1 MFGFMQSTAP
11 SVAYDPF
18 HAVKMAETGDIT
30 VIDIREH
37 AEVQASGKA
46 KGAIHVPLA
55 ALRMKADPASPEQLP
70 EFRNGKPV
78 VIYCAS
84 GGRSQMAVRML
95 RQMGLDEVYNLGG
108 LGHWEMAG
116 GAITR

>member
-1 MFGFMQSTAP
+1 
-11 SVAYDPF
+11 
-18 HAVKMAETGDIT
+18 
-30 VIDIREH
+30 
-37 AEVQASGKA
+37 
-46 KGAIHVPLA
+46 
-55 ALRMKADPASPEQLP
+55 
-70 EFRNGKPV
+70 